1 MCGRFI
7 LTSTGKDLAEHF
19 GLMTEPELS
28 GRYNIAPTQ
37 EVATIRLEPDG
48 NSRRLTYLKWGL
60 VPSWAKDTSIGS
72 SLINGRCETLS
83 QKPGFRAALK
93 RKRCLIPANGFYEWQ
108 RMEHRKQPYLIQLAD
123 KNLFAFA
130 GLWEHWEDQE
140 NVVLESC
147 AIITTESNHLVR
159 PIHDRMPVII
169 SRKDYDFWLNSKDP
183 DRELFHPYP
192 SDEMIRFP
200 VNPKVNRASY
210 DKPDCIESA
219 LRTESDTNSRSTKQ

>member
-72 SLINGRCETLS
+72 SLINARCETVS
-83 QKPGFRAALK
+83 QKPAFRAAFK
-93 RKRCLIPANGFYEWQ
+93 KG
-108 RMEHRKQPYLIQLAD
+108 D
-123 KNLFAFA
+123 
-130 GLWEHWEDQE
+130 
-140 NVVLESC
+140 S
-147 AIITTESNHLVR
+147 SSR
-159 PIHDRMPVII
+159 P
-169 SRKDYDFWLNSKDP
+169 
-183 DRELFHPYP
+183 
-192 SDEMIRFP
+192 
-200 VNPKVNRASY
+200 
-210 DKPDCIESA
+210 
-219 LRTESDTNSRSTKQ
+219 